1 MATARDDA
9 ARPPRESVMVF
20 VRNLPYDCDDA
31 ALEATFGEHFG
42 PIKEAWVAREK
53 GSTTHRGFGYV
64 KFAIAEDAKEACEK
78 SGKVEM
84 GGRKLAIVVAKRRE
98 EGKEGKRSNAEA
110 EASGGERDEAAAA
123 ATEKKKRERK
133 SAEAVKRERVKRSAG
148 GGAMATNAAV
158 RTVVVGG
165 VRLGGEIE
173 GVDAEAAKE
182 LARACGKVE
191 TITEPCPDDVMKLA
205 KIREDGCR
213 RGAMLVVYE
222 DEETAREAVRALH
235 GKSPKAKS
243 HRRRKSKEADA
254 KDADEPKECIWA
266 RALGGE
272 GSKPKQWRVI
282 VRNLS
287 FKATKESIREALSAA
302 GFVWDINVPTDFHD
316 KPKGFAFV
324 TYTCKADADK
334 AVSDC
339 NGVEIAGRQVAV
351 DIALGKSKYQAE
363 QNAAAKTAPEVAED
377 VQKANVSED
386 DDDRG
391 DDSASSSSSSSSDDE
406 DEETQEKNMMSR
418 LLGKVMAE
426 AEPARPERKPIAAKK
441 QAAPDAKASNGKDG
455 RDPAWQG
462 RKGVDADS
470 AETPENV
477 TVFVRNLP
485 LEATWQQ
492 LKEKMMK
499 FGKVTSCRVVKDK
512 TTGKHTGN
520 AFVDFTNANSAN
532 AAVEAGESESAGIF
546 VAGRPITVALALSKA
561 EAADMMAR
569 QGAKYRN
576 ANKHRDNRNLY
587 LAQEGDIHE
596 ASAAADGVSKSDID
610 KRRRSNEER
619 QLKLKNPNYFVS
631 RTRLSVRN
639 IPPEIDSKTL
649 KKMFIEAVQQRAT
662 QAIPKVLHAKLL
674 YDNDKMDENGKPRS
688 KGMGFIEFTEHEHA
702 LTALRALNNNPNAF
716 SRARRPIVEFSIED
730 ARAVRKLELKAK
742 QREGQQKRHAGKDE
756 DKPRG
761 AEQAAKR
768 VVKKEKAEGVAPKRP
783 RDDANRASKPTSRA
797 DADADARPR
806 DKRGKRQ
813 QPSKPSGGA
822 PKMLQ
827 RAAEAKREDRNDAR
841 RKRERDDESV
851 KPKKKPH
858 GADKRDRTD
867 DLIDRYFSADAK
879 KGGGGLKDWL

>member
-1 MATARDDA
+1 
-9 ARPPRESVMVF
+9 
-20 VRNLPYDCDDA
+20 
-31 ALEATFGEHFG
+31 
-42 PIKEAWVAREK
+42 
-53 GSTTHRGFGYV
+53 
-64 KFAIAEDAKEACEK
+64 
-78 SGKVEM
+78 
-84 GGRKLAIVVAKRRE
+84 
-98 EGKEGKRSNAEA
+98 
-110 EASGGERDEAAAA
+110 
-123 ATEKKKRERK
+123 
-133 SAEAVKRERVKRSAG
+133 
-148 GGAMATNAAV
+148 
-158 RTVVVGG
+158 
-165 VRLGGEIE
+165 
-173 GVDAEAAKE
+173 
-182 LARACGKVE
+182 
-191 TITEPCPDDVMKLA
+191 
-205 KIREDGCR
+205 
-213 RGAMLVVYE
+213 
-222 DEETAREAVRALH
+222 
-235 GKSPKAKS
+235 
-243 HRRRKSKEADA
+243 
-254 KDADEPKECIWA
+254 
-266 RALGGE
+266 
-272 GSKPKQWRVI
+272 
-282 VRNLS
+282 
-287 FKATKESIREALSAA
+287 
-302 GFVWDINVPTDFHD
+302 
-316 KPKGFAFV
+316 
-324 TYTCKADADK
+324 
-334 AVSDC
+334 
-339 NGVEIAGRQVAV
+339 
-351 DIALGKSKYQAE
+351 
-363 QNAAAKTAPEVAED
+363 
-377 VQKANVSED
+377 
-386 DDDRG
+386 
-391 DDSASSSSSSSSDDE
+391 
-406 DEETQEKNMMSR
+406 MSR
-418 LLGKVMAE
+418 LLGKVIAE

-441 QAAPDAKASNGKDG
+441 QVAPDVKASNSKDG
-455 RDPAWQG
+455 QDPAWQG

-470 AETPENV
+470 GETPENV

-619 QLKLKNPNYFVS
+619 QLKLKNPNFFIS

-662 QAIPKVLHAKLL
+662 QAVPQVLHAKLL
-674 YDNDKMDENGKPRS
+674 YDNEKMDENGKPRS

-742 QREGQQKRHAGKDE
+742 QREGQQKRAASKDE

-768 VVKKEKAEGVAPKRP
+768 VAKKEKAAGVAPKRP
-783 RDDANRASKPTSRA
+783 RDDANRAPKPTSRA
-797 DADADARPR
+797 DADGDAKPR
-806 DKRGKRQ
+806 DKRGTKQ

-841 RKRERDDESV
+841 RKREREPESV